1 MTLYF
6 NSHSIII
13 RRQRHKSGLRYG
25 FSATGTV
32 QSMDLQPMEI
42 ERVNQAG
49 GQIGKMY
56 DAFLDASVDIKE
68 GDQVKVTDTGKTFA
82 VKSVSTFENAG
93 LLDHHQLIL
102 ISQD

>member
-56 DAFLDASVDIKE
+56 DAFLESTVSVKE
-68 GDQVKVTDTGKTFA
+68 GDQIKVTDTGKIFT
-82 VKSVSTFENAG
+82 VKTVSTYEGAG
-93 LLDHHQLIL
+93 LLDHHALIL
-102 ISQD
+102 VSQD